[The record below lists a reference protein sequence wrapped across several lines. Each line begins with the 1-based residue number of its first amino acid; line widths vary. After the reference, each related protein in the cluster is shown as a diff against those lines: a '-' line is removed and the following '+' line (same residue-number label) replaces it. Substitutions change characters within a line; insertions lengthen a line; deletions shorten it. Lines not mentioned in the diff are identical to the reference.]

1 MVRYHSLRHRR
12 LMDESEYALHSAA
25 DSENENDARIS
36 QLVIDDSKIYQLWE
50 ARHAQSV
57 IPVAEE
63 RQSAGQIIKLRMLEM
78 QLVHRRALIEHV
90 RDKKLR
96 GVEREKLFSL
106 FYGPRDFQNAVIAE
120 HRQYTIA
127 MSSRVS
133 ADHLI
138 GLMHDPGS
146 RQLLQRYETV
156 FKRYFALS
164 CYMLKSK
171 NEIYGNAMKPVYD
184 ETASRLKRIRKRI
197 ESEKPLNRLRDI
209 AQQAMLAQTG
219 RFPVRNYMVG

>member
-12 LMDESEYALHSAA
+12 LMDESEHALHTAA
-25 DSENENDARIS
+25 DSENENDARVAR
-36 QLVIDDSKIYQLWE
+36 LVVNDNKIYRLWE

-57 IPVAEE
+57 VPVAEE
-63 RQSAGQIIKLRMLEM
+63 RQSTGQIIKLRILET
-78 QLVHRRALIEHV
+78 QLVHPRALIEHV
-90 RDKKLR
+90 RDKKIR
-96 GVEREKLFSL
+96 GVDREKLFAL

-138 GLMHDPGS
+138 ELMHDPIS
-146 RQLLQRYETV
+146 NQLLKQYETV
-156 FKRYFALS
+156 FKRYFAMS

-171 NEIYGNAMKPVYD
+171 NEIYGDAMKPVYD
-184 ETASRLKRIRKRI
+184 ETASQLKRISRRI
-197 ESEKPLNRLRDI
+197 ETEKPLNVMRDI
-209 AQQAMLAQTG
+209 ERQAMLAQTG
-219 RFPVRNYMVG
+219 RYPIRNYMVG